1 MQDFKRESRVE
12 YVPFHEMKSNLLREF
27 SNVLSPLI
35 YECLKRMVPTS
46 SFPFSSHTRAT
57 LSMDITFRIVALSS
71 VSILLPRVKIINIER
86 N

>member
-35 YECLKRMVPTS
+35 YECLKRM
-46 SFPFSSHTRAT
+46 
-57 LSMDITFRIVALSS
+57 FRIVTCKGFEHRPFPL
-71 VSILLPRVKIINIER
+71 V
-86 N
+86 